1 MSAHDLTPAD
11 WAISTEPVDYADAVA
26 VMEARV
32 AAIAAGKAPEL
43 VWLLEHP
50 PLYTAGT
57 STRWQDLIDPDRFPV
72 FNAGCDG
79 QLTDHG
85 PGQRVVYTMLDV
97 RRRTGDV
104 RAFVHALENWVIE
117 SLGTFGVLGE
127 TRADRVGVWVRRPER
142 GEGVED
148 KIAAIGIRLRRWIS
162 FHGLSLNVSPDLTHF
177 DGIVPCGV
185 RQHGVTSLADLG
197 HAIAMDEVDAALAEV
212 FQRRMGAIRRVS
224 PPVADAA
231 AAARLRALLTVERR
245 RIKEKKPEAE
255 AGSLASSS

>member
-1 MSAHDLTPAD
+1 MSVHVPPAD
-11 WAISTEPVDYADAVA
+11 WAISTEPVDYAEAVA

-32 AAIAAGKAPEL
+32 AAIANGEAPEL

-57 STRWQDLIDPDRFPV
+57 STRWEDLIDPDRFPV
-72 FNAGCDG
+72 YSTGRGG
-79 QLTDHG
+79 QLTYHG

-104 RAFVHALENWVIE
+104 RAFVRALEGWVID
-117 SLGTFGVLGE
+117 SLHAFRVRGE
-127 TRADRVGVWVRRPER
+127 TRGDRVGVWVRRPER

-197 HAIAMDEVDAALAEV
+197 RPVAMDDVDVALTEV
-212 FQRRMGAIRRVS
+212 FQRKMGAIRRVS
-224 PPVADAA
+224 PPVAEPAAVARLQDLLTVKFGPKEKEPEDATP
-231 AAARLRALLTVERR
+231 LRAL
-245 RIKEKKPEAE
+245 
-255 AGSLASSS
+255 SS